1 MDTGRR
7 SSVQLLDLGLQ
18 ILSAM
23 LNAMLMTFL
32 DIVVVEN
39 ATLSRLRR
47 LRWLQ
52 TLASLLLRLN
62 WMSRRCFIIGHGRK
76 VLSHFI
82 SPSFQCHGGG
92 FWRQPIADERSNFT
106 RRGIVHFKLVIGFV
120 FKMVFGGI
128 SFTTRVEKKGLKT
141 KVTKCA

>member
-1 MDTGRR
+1 MAACWPGTLGG
-7 SSVQLLDLGLQ
+7 VGCGGLQ
-18 ILSAM
+18 WAAASVAVAAALA
-23 LNAMLMTFL
+23 A
-32 DIVVVEN
+32 VAAVGCGVGCQ
-39 ATLSRLRR
+39 RR

-92 FWRQPIADERSNFT
+92 FRRQPIADERSNFT